1 MAGVDTNQI
10 SAEVTDEK
18 QLEWSKIDG
27 LPVFDENGATLKFG
41 DLYRDQLS
49 IIVFVRNSYNL
60 YSFMNTNIVESISSD
75 TYVKNM
81 SKNIILRLKSCC
93 VYKYSK
99 RSYAFLKEANVRLI
113 VIGCGKPNFIKKFR
127 QETGYNHDMYCD
139 PQRTIYSKLGMATTL
154 AHAAPRSEHIKS
166 SELSGL
172 AKSIWRGIKSMRFQ
186 GKVTQQGGQLVVGPG
201 NEIICMFMYT
211 YNKVILWC

>member
-49 IIVFVRNSYNL
+49 IIVFVRYLTTKVDSDDADL
-60 YSFMNTNIVESISSD
+60 AKIPQES
-75 TYVKNM
+75 
-81 SKNIILRLKSCC
+81 L
-93 VYKYSK
+93 
-99 RSYAFLKEANVRLI
+99 AEANVRLI

-201 NEIICMFMYT
+201 NILKYFHTDIGTFDHT
-211 YNKVILWC
+211 PINKLLTVANVANINFTQH